1 MECKGS
7 LRTLGVHAC
16 FDGVVVV
23 GFGGVGEGAAEAGG
37 GFLCGHVYAG
47 RWAEWDGA
55 RSVVG
60 VGDFFVQARR

>member
-1 MECKGS
+1 MECRGS
-7 LRTLGVHAC
+7 LRTLGVHAG

-37 GFLCGHVYAG
+37 GFLRGHVYAG
-47 RWAEWDGA
+47 RWVGWDGA

-60 VGDFFVQARR
+60 GGGLFRTDA